1 MEKKTYLY
9 PVCEM
14 VSCNVESH
22 VLANTYIQVPK
33 GDGSEFDGE
42 FSAKDFSSD
51 NLYSESGYPNIE
63 VINLWEE

>member
-1 MEKKTYLY
+1 
-9 PVCEM
+9 M

-22 VLANTYIQVPK
+22 VLANTYIQIPK
-33 GDGSEFDGE
+33 GDGSEFDEE